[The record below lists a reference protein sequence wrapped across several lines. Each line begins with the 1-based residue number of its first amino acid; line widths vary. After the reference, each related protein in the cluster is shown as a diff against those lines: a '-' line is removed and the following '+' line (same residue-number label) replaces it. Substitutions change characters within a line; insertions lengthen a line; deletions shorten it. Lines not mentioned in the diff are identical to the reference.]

1 MRIETEWLEIVAL
14 TPRQL
19 KLWVEDMPALTFAFH
34 ERNKRAVWP
43 FRKIFQNFP
52 YEIQR

>member
-1 MRIETEWLEIVAL
+1 MRRETEWLEIVAL

-34 ERNKRAVWP
+34 ERNKRDGLA
-43 FRKIFQNFP
+43 
-52 YEIQR
+52 IQKDLPELSV